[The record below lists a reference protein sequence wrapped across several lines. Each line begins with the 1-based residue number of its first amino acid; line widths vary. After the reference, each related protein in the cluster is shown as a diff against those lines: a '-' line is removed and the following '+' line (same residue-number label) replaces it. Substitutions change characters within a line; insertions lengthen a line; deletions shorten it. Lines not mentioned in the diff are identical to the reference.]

1 MQIYN
6 NRKIGFILINSKLK
20 LTTKLFK
27 TGFLMQFYEN
37 LTIMSELIKSN
48 SCINCKNIL
57 ENTCELH
64 EVEVNE
70 KLTCNEFVLKS

>member
-1 MQIYN
+1 
-6 NRKIGFILINSKLK
+6 
-20 LTTKLFK
+20 
-27 TGFLMQFYEN
+27 
-37 LTIMSELIKSN
+37 MSELIKSN

-70 KLTCNEFVLKS
+70 NLTCNEFVLKS

>member
-1 MQIYN
+1 MGVLSQ
-6 NRKIGFILINSKLK
+6 
-20 LTTKLFK
+20 
-27 TGFLMQFYEN
+27 
-37 LTIMSELIKSN
+37 SN

-70 KLTCNEFVLKS
+70 KLTCNEFDLKN